1 MKISEFIDP
10 RGIKLQV
17 ALANQEEA
25 IDKLIALHD
34 EVGNLKDVAGFKE
47 AILAREAKG
56 STAIGNGIAVPHGKS
71 ASVAKAGLVAITC
84 PDGVDYKAVDGKPSN
99 LLFMI
104 AAPEGGADTHLEVL
118 AKLMQLL
125 MDPAFCKTL
134 VDAKSVEEFLSLIDK
149 KEAEKDAASGQA
161 TAAAGAKKIVAVTAC
176 PTGIAHTFMAA
187 ESLEQK
193 AKELGVAF
201 RVEKDGSGGAKDPL
215 TAKEIEEADAVI
227 VAVDK
232 NIDMGQFDGKKV
244 VFASTKEAIHEPEK
258 LFEKAKT
265 ASVYHHTGA
274 VSKKSDDANESIG
287 RQLYKHLMNGVSHM
301 LPFVIGG
308 GILIAIAFL
317 LDDYSIDPSNFGSNT
332 PVAAWFKTIGGA
344 AFGFMLP
351 ILAGF
356 IAQSIADR
364 PGLAV
369 GFVGGALAAS
379 GATFANP
386 GGAIPSAFLGALVAG
401 FAAGYFMKWLEKV
414 CDKLPQSLEG
424 IKPVLIYPLVGITV
438 IGIVMCAINPIVG
451 ALNAWI
457 SGVLSSMGTT
467 SLVPLGIILGAMMAT
482 DMGGPLN
489 KAAYVFGTAALAEQ
503 NEVGWMI
510 MAAVMVGGMVP
521 PIAIALATLIFPKKF
536 TVAERKAGPVNFI
549 MGFCFI
555 TEGAIPY
562 AAADPL
568 HVIPSLMVGSGVAGA
583 LSMAFRCTLMAPHGG
598 IFVFPVVGNWALYL
612 VALAIGSVVSC
623 LLLGLLKKTVED

>member
-10 RGIKLQV
+10 RGIKLQI
-17 ALANQEEA
+17 ALASQDEA

-34 EVGNLKDVAGFKE
+34 EVGNLKDVAGFKD

-84 PDGVDYKAVDGKPSN
+84 PDGVDYKAMDGKPSN

-134 VDAKSVEEFLSLIDK
+134 VEAKTVDEFLSLIDK

-193 AKELGVAF
+193 AKELGIAF

-244 VFASTKEAIHEPEK
+244 VLASTKEAIHEPEK

-274 VSKKSDDANESIG
+274 VTKREDGANESIG

-317 LDDYSIDPSNFGSNT
+317 LDDYSIDPSNFGMNT

-386 GGAIPSAFLGALVAG
+386 GGAVPSAFLGALVAG
-401 FAAGYFMKWLEKV
+401 FAAGYFMKWLEKL

-424 IKPVLIYPLVGITV
+424 IKPVLIYPLCGITV

-457 SGVLSSMGTT
+457 SGVLTGMGTT
-467 SLVPLGIILGAMMAT
+467 SLIPLGIILGAMMAT

-598 IFVFPVVGNWALYL
+598 IFVFPVVGHWALYL